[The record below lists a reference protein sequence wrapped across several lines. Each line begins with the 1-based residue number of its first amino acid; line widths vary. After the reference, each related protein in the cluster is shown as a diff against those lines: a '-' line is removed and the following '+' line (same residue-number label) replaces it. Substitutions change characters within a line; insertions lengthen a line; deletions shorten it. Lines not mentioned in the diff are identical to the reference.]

1 MVGRGLSAGAGTVQ
15 TETSRSRLDAALVHL
30 LEMTENEGG
39 VEWGG
44 VLQRWR
50 DMSGQVQSS

>member
-1 MVGRGLSAGAGTVQ
+1 MVGRGPSAGAGTVQ

-44 VLQRWR
+44 GIAKVA
-50 DMSGQVQSS
+50 